1 MATVYNNEIN
11 LILYSS
17 KPVLINRHFSQ
28 ELLNYLLTVTVIVLV
43 IFLGNQLIRYLND
56 AAAGNMALAV
66 VGKLILLEIPY
77 LLSLLLPVTFFI
89 ALLLLLGQFSA
100 NNELIALKSCGFSMW
115 QKWQMIAKPCYV
127 LVCFI
132 ALLALWIQ
140 PKISLYRNQLL
151 ATTNTGASI
160 DTLVPG
166 KFQPG
171 LGGRYVFYV
180 DKSSLDHKQLSNIF
194 IAEQNADQQNTWNV
208 TKAASGQLV
217 EDPINQAQFIQIN
230 NGVRTI
236 GNAGENHFQFIQF
249 ERYLLLTRNPAPQLI
264 NQTDAYS
271 NLQLMALLKSHSNH
285 LAQAAAAELEWR
297 ISLPLTC
304 LLLAILACLFGE
316 VPPRHSRYAR
326 LLPGTLFLI
335 AYINILL
342 VVRSEITGGFIA
354 RWPGLF
360 IVHGLCALLILL
372 SIIPWQRIWR
382 RGSLA

>member
-1 MATVYNNEIN
+1 
-11 LILYSS
+11 
-17 KPVLINRHFSQ
+17 VLINRHFSQ
-28 ELLNYLLTVTVIVLV
+28 ALLSYLLTVTVIVLV

-89 ALLLLLGQFSA
+89 SLLLLFGELSA
-100 NNELIALKSCGFSMW
+100 DNELIALKACGFSVW

-132 ALLALWIQ
+132 AILALWVQ

-166 KFQPG
+166 KFQAG
-171 LGGRYVFYV
+171 LGGRYVFYAEKISV
-180 DKSSLDHKQLSNIF
+180 DHKHLSNIF
-194 IAEQNADQQNTWNV
+194 IAEKKPEPTAASRWNV
-208 TKAASGQLV
+208 IKAKQGQLV
-217 EDPINQAQFIQIN
+217 EDLRNQAQFIQIG
-230 NGVRTI
+230 NGTRAVGDA
-236 GNAGENHFQFIQF
+236 GNNHFQLMQF
-249 ERYLLLTRNPAPQLI
+249 ARYLLLTRSPSAELSNQADSYSNMQLI
-264 NQTDAYS
+264 GLIKLNNPSS
-271 NLQLMALLKSHSNH
+271 NLAEI
-285 LAQAAAAELEWR
+285 AAAELEWR

-326 LLPGTLFLI
+326 LLPGILFLI
-335 AYINILL
+335 AYINVLL
-342 VVRSEITGGFIA
+342 VA
-354 RWPGLF
+354 RGEVASSTIHRLPGIF
-360 IVHGLCALLILL
+360 SVHALCLLLIVLCVT
-372 SIIPWQRIWR
+372 PWRQLIRKK
-382 RGSLA
+382 GAS